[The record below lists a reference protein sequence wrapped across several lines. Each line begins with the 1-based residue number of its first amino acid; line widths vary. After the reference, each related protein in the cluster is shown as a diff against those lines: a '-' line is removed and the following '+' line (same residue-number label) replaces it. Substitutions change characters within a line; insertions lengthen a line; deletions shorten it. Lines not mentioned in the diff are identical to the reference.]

1 VNFGWGKAIYGG
13 IEKGELGDIHGVSFY
28 MHFTDSRVEDMVVV
42 PIVLPI
48 DAMERFEKELARL
61 PTRGQY

>member
-1 VNFGWGKAIYGG
+1 
-13 IEKGELGDIHGVSFY
+13 
-28 MHFTDSRVEDMVVV
+28 MVVV

-61 PTRGQY
+61 PTRGQYWSPIDSIIKQIVT